1 MQGGHDFVTE
11 LVVRCDVD
19 FVDPVEE
26 FFTHK
31 TFALAVYGKIED
43 FGNVE
48 NVVSIDKPI
57 SQPGLIQ
64 CKLCPYEYSGKE
76 LTSISGNA
84 LRSPNWST

>member
-1 MQGGHDFVTE
+1 M
-11 LVVRCDVD
+11 VVRCDVD

-43 FGNVE
+43 FGKVE
-48 NVVSIDKPI
+48 NVVRINEPI
-57 SQPGLIQ
+57 SQPGLML
-64 CKLCPYEYSGKE
+64 CKLHSYKHSGKE

-84 LRSPNWST
+84 LRSPN